1 MIEAIVVYAFICGV
15 AFGVLLDWLEEWLRD
30 KID

>member
-1 MIEAIVVYAFICGV
+1 MIGAIVVSAFLCGV
-15 AFGVLLDWLEEWLRD
+15 AFGIFLDWLEEWLRD